1 MSDTGEH
8 TTQAALTHPR
18 ARQIL
23 LSVARRERELR
34 ATSHEALIAAGR
46 GVLQD
51 PACRA
56 LPVGAIT
63 WSAAAQAAIR
73 KRADT

>member
-1 MSDTGEH
+1 MTDNEARSEPVLGR
-8 TTQAALTHPR
+8 LR

-23 LSVARRERELR
+23 LAAGRRDRQLR

-56 LPVGAIT
+56 LPVGT
-63 WSAAAQAAIR
+63 VNWSAAARAALP
-73 KRADT
+73 KRGTK